1 MLSHRRPGSP
11 SLSNEP
17 LRAGTVIA
25 ASSDATAHFNRTHS
39 RSQSH
44 TGFPVDCLQ
53 SIACRCHLHRP
64 GPLQPSQNLL
74 SQPSGT
80 SVPRCPL
87 CLRAAAS
94 VSTSHPCGRHR
105 HDRITERP
113 PQGGTPGWQATRASP
128 PCSRSQHH
136 RDGPHDESGSPV
148 TAFLLVLNRPRQS
161 GSGSLSAVPPAD
173 HEPLLDCLAQHRP
186 DSRLAPF
193 VRLYSPHSLGHANL
207 NHLDD
212 SSRHREPPRPRVTVP
227 SSSVTS
233 T

>member
-1 MLSHRRPGSP
+1 M
-11 SLSNEP
+11 
-17 LRAGTVIA
+17 A

-64 GPLQPSQNLL
+64 GPLQPFQNLL
-74 SQPSGT
+74 SQPCGT

-136 RDGPHDESGSPV
+136 RDGPHDEKCFTRHGFPPRAEPAPPKRFRFTIRGTTRRPRAVAGLPCQASAGLTACAVCPLVLAALSGSRD
-148 TAFLLVLNRPRQS
+148 F
-161 GSGSLSAVPPAD
+161 
-173 HEPLLDCLAQHRP
+173 E
-186 DSRLAPF
+186 
-193 VRLYSPHSLGHANL
+193 SPG
-207 NHLDD
+207 
-212 SSRHREPPRPRVTVP
+212 
-227 SSSVTS
+227 
-233 T
+233 